1 MTLRLYMVT
10 GLLLFGMETSS
21 AESHPSSHPSWWR
34 YASPDATALV
44 GIQWEHLRTSP
55 FADAISGELSGDDG
69 LGFPDLDCLKQARQI
84 VISSPALL
92 AMAAGDFPAATFR
105 EQAARKGLKRALYRE
120 IEIWVTPGKDTLSVA
135 RMSDQ
140 LLLLG
145 LLKNLQEAI
154 DRSLL
159 EEAKRGSSPLLAR
172 AARYSH
178 DDLWVVAA
186 RLPDPLAG
194 LFIPIDPE
202 ADGFEGGVSL
212 EGGLKLKA
220 LFTTSS
226 EEAADQ
232 LVETLKGMLV
242 SMPLATRGIE
252 IGIDQNHVTLSMA
265 VTEQQLAAGLK
276 TSPPAIAKAEHVA
289 AKAEPKPESKPEPVA
304 AKPAAPQIIR
314 IYGLDEGTRE
324 IVMR

>member
-1 MTLRLYMVT
+1 MTLRPYVVIFFI
-10 GLLLFGMETSS
+10 LLFGIGTSS
-21 AESHPSSHPSWWR
+21 AESHPSWWR
-34 YASPDATALV
+34 YASPEATALV
-44 GIQWEHLRTSP
+44 GIQWDHLRSSP
-55 FADAISGELSGDDG
+55 FAAAISGELSGDDG
-69 LGFPDLDCLKQARQI
+69 LGFPDLDCLKDTRI

-92 AMAAGDFPAATFR
+92 AMAAGNFPPATFR
-105 EQAARKGLKRALYRE
+105 EEATRKGLKRALYRDV
-120 IEIWVTPGKDTLSVA
+120 EIWVTPGKQTLSVA
-135 RMSDQ
+135 RISDQ
-140 LLLLG
+140 LLLLAR
-145 LLKNLQEAI
+145 LKNLQDAI
-154 DRSLL
+154 DRSLT
-159 EEAKRGSSPLLAR
+159 EETNRKFSPLLAR
-172 AARYSH
+172 AAHYSQ

-186 RLPDPLAG
+186 SLPDPLAG
-194 LFIPIDPE
+194 LFIPVD
-202 ADGFEGGVSL
+202 ADAEGFEGGVSL

-220 LFTTSS
+220 AFTTSS

-276 TSPPAIAKAEHVA
+276 TSAPVVAKAGPQP
-289 AKAEPKPESKPEPVA
+289 KPQAEPKPEPVTA
-304 AKPAAPQIIR
+304 APVVAKPAAPQVIR